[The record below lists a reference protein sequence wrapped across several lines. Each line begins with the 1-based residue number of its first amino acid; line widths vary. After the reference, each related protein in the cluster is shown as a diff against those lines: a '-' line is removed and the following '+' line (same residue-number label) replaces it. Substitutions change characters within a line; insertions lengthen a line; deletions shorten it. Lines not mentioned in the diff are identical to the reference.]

1 MTWFILI
8 AFFTIFAVVLGKRIY
23 DINSGKDKEFTRKMC
38 ENDDK
43 ISNPAYKNIVGGN
56 IWND

>member
-1 MTWFILI
+1 M
-8 AFFTIFAVVLGKRIY
+8 LGKRIY

>member
-23 DINSGKDKEFTRKMC
+23 DINSGKNKRLGGS
-38 ENDDK
+38 NDTYSDHCFHQRREWVTDSLVK
-43 ISNPAYKNIVGGN
+43 
-56 IWND
+56 